1 MTISFPKFYSD
12 AKFGHIYD
20 VTIAVTWKGK
30 KNKKKKQLTGS
41 LSTFV
46 PTEVSS
52 HSMLS
57 TSVYA
62 LRLSVLRGM
71 GGNALANDHRVS
83 VGLMNNDK

>member
-1 MTISFPKFYSD
+1 MTIFFLKFYSD

-20 VTIAVTWKGK
+20 VTIAVTWNGK
-30 KNKKKKQLTGS
+30 KNKQNKTINRKFINLR
-41 LSTFV
+41 
-46 PTEVSS
+46 PYRVSS

>member
-1 MTISFPKFYSD
+1 MTIFFLKFYSD

-20 VTIAVTWKGK
+20 VTIAVTWNG
-30 KNKKKKQLTGS
+30 KKKQNKTINRKFINLR
-41 LSTFV
+41 
-46 PTEVSS
+46 PYRVSS

-62 LRLSVLRGM
+62 LRLSVLRDM

-83 VGLMNNDK
+83 VGLINNDK

>member
-1 MTISFPKFYSD
+1 ME
-12 AKFGHIYD
+12 
-20 VTIAVTWKGK
+20 W
-30 KNKKKKQLTGS
+30 KKKKQNKTINRKSINLR
-41 LSTFV
+41 
-46 PTEVSS
+46 PYRVSS

>member
-1 MTISFPKFYSD
+1 MTIFFLKFYSD

-20 VTIAVTWKGK
+20 VTIAVTW
-30 KNKKKKQLTGS
+30 NRKKKQNKTINRKFINLR
-41 LSTFV
+41 
-46 PTEVSS
+46 PYRVSS

-71 GGNALANDHRVS
+71 GGNALANDHRGVS
-83 VGLMNNDK
+83 VGLINSDK

>member
-1 MTISFPKFYSD
+1 MTIFFLKFYSD

-20 VTIAVTWKGK
+20 VTIAVTWNG
-30 KNKKKKQLTGS
+30 KKKQNKTINRKFINLR
-41 LSTFV
+41 
-46 PTEVSS
+46 PYRVSS

>member
-20 VTIAVTWKGK
+20 VTIAVTWNGK
-30 KNKKKKQLTGS
+30 KKLNKTINRKFINLR
-41 LSTFV
+41 
-46 PTEVSS
+46 PYRVSS

-62 LRLSVLRGM
+62 LRLSVLRDM

-83 VGLMNNDK
+83 VGLINNDK

>member
-1 MTISFPKFYSD
+1 MTIFFLKFYSD

-20 VTIAVTWKGK
+20 VTIAVTWNG
-30 KNKKKKQLTGS
+30 KKKQNKTINRKFINLR
-41 LSTFV
+41 
-46 PTEVSS
+46 PYRVSS

-57 TSVYA
+57 TSVCA